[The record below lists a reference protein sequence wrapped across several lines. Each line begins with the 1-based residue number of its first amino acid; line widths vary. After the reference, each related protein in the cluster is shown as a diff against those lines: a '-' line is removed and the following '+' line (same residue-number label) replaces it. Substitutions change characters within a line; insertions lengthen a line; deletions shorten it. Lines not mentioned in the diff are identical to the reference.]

1 MYLIPVPRGLRWNVV
16 DIPFDDID
24 VQAVRSNEF
33 LFTTLAS
40 ASFVEILAQTYSA
53 NLIKHFAQHSQIT
66 KWLGVHWQPE
76 EIQHGQ
82 ALKRYV
88 NTVWPEFDWEA
99 GHARFRADYIAC
111 CTVEQLEAR
120 PALELIA
127 RCVVET
133 GTSTFYR
140 AIHDYTDE
148 PVLRGLI
155 QKIKTDEAAHYTFFR
170 RHFMLLNANDP
181 NTALDVI
188 ATIWRRVRE
197 VRGED
202 AYIAFRHVYATRHP
216 GAAFSAAPWRC
227 YNRQVRE
234 LARLYYPYRT
244 AIRMLL
250 NLIPISNMMKHPVH
264 WLFVGAAWLA
274 SVCSKPGK

>member
-1 MYLIPVPRGLRWNVV
+1 MLN
-16 DIPFDDID
+16 IPFDAID
-24 VQAVRSNEF
+24 VQTVRSNEF

-53 NLIKHFAQHSQIT
+53 NLIKHFAKHGDIT
-66 KWLGVHWQPE
+66 DWLEAHWQPE
-76 EIQHGQ
+76 EVQHGQ
-82 ALKRYV
+82 ALKQYV
-88 NTVWPEFDWEA
+88 KTVWPDFDWEA
-99 GHARFRADYIAC
+99 GHTRFRAEYVAC

-155 QKIKTDEAAHYTFFR
+155 EKIRTDEAAHYAFFR
-170 RHFMLLNANDP
+170 RHFALLDASDCC
-181 NTALDVI
+181 TARDVVG
-188 ATIWRRVRE
+188 AIWRRVRE

-202 AYIAFRHVYATRHP
+202 AYIAFRHVYTTRHP
-216 GAAFSAAPWRC
+216 DAAFSSVPWSDVTI
-227 YNRQVRE
+227 QPE
-234 LARLYYPYRT
+234 
-244 AIRMLL
+244 
-250 NLIPISNMMKHPVH
+250 
-264 WLFVGAAWLA
+264 
-274 SVCSKPGK
+274 